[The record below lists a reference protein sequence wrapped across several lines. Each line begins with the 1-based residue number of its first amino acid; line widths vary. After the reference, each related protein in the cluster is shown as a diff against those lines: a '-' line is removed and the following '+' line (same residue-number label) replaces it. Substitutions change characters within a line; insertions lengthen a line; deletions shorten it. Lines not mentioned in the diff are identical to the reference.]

1 MALKASPPGIR
12 EVAELAGVSAATVSR
27 ILNGTRKFREE
38 TETRV
43 RTAARELGYSRNLAA
58 RALVQQKSSLLGM
71 IISDMRNL
79 YFPEVAAAFQD
90 QALLH
95 DMDVIV
101 MNTNYDH
108 HRALKCVQRLI
119 GLQVAGVAVLT
130 SEFDPAMRK
139 MLAQR
144 EIPGVYSDVSD
155 VGRNISTLPADL
167 ESGIGQAIQHLVSL
181 GHKRLGYIG
190 GPVHL
195 LTARRRR
202 KAFLDIAASSGAE
215 VQVVDSEFNPQ
226 GGYYGASRLFLS
238 FSPTAIITGND
249 MCAIGAMHWASDQ
262 GIRIPAQLSIV
273 GYDDIS
279 FAPFTQPPLTTVA
292 LPRTE
297 LGRAAFQALRDMS
310 ENPSRMGKAYPQHP
324 TLMIRQTTAPPGSD
338 ITPIGISPV
347 GSGRVLGQ

>member
-1 MALKASPPGIR
+1 MASKSSPPGIR
-12 EVAELAGVSAATVSR
+12 EVAEAAGVSAATVSR
-27 ILNGTRKFREE
+27 ILNGTRKFRAE
-38 TETRV
+38 TERRV
-43 RTAARELGYSRNLAA
+43 RAAARELGYSRNLAA
-58 RALVQQKSSLLGM
+58 RALVQQKSTLLGM
-71 IISDMRNL
+71 IISDLRNL

-90 QALLH
+90 RALVH

-144 EIPGVYSDVSD
+144 EIPGVYSDLAE

-167 ESGIGQAIQHLVSL
+167 EGGIEQAIQHLLSL
-181 GHKRLGYIG
+181 GHTRLGYIG

-202 KAFLDIAASSGAE
+202 QAFVDIAAANGVE
-215 VQVVDSEFNPQ
+215 VQVVDSEFTPQ
-226 GGYYGASRLFLS
+226 GGYYGASRLFLA
-238 FSPTAIITGND
+238 FSPTAIIAGND
-249 MCAIGAMHWASDQ
+249 MCAIGAMHWAADQ
-262 GIRIPAQLSIV
+262 GIRIPSQLSIV

-292 LPRTE
+292 LSRTE
-297 LGRAAFQALRDMS
+297 LGRAAFQALMDMS
-310 ENPSRMGKAYPQHP
+310 ESPSRMGKAYPLRP
-324 TLMIRQTTAPPGSD
+324 TLMIRQTTAPPGAD
-338 ITPIGISPV
+338 PTPIGISPL
-347 GSGRVLGQ
+347 GSGRVPGQ